1 MIQRVQS
8 IYLFFAFIAV
18 LGITFYVPVLNYED
32 DFLMIYDIPFA
43 LVTAVICCLLTIFSV
58 FQFKNR
64 KRQLF
69 INQASKLML
78 SATFF
83 IVFFMRGNYHPYN
96 GLFLFLLP
104 YVLLILANVF
114 IKKDEKL
121 VNSADRIR

>member
-1 MIQRVQS
+1 
-8 IYLFFAFIAV
+8 L
-18 LGITFYVPVLNYED
+18 
-32 DFLMIYDIPFA
+32 
-43 LVTAVICCLLTIFSV
+43 

-69 INQASKLML
+69 INQTSKLML

-83 IVFFMRGNYHPYN
+83 IVFFTRGKFHPYN